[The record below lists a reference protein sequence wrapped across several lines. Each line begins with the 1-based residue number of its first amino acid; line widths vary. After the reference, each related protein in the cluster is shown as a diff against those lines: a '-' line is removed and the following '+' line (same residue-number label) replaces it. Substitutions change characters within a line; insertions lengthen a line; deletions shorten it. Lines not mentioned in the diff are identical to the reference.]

1 MRCLRWP
8 DEGALQAVRYVKLG
22 LQREIGAKGTGWG
35 DVPMHVQ
42 RRERGRPKSWSD
54 PGRR

>member
-1 MRCLRWP
+1 MRWP